1 MATAIWSEV
10 SVMSE
15 EDETN
20 IKFYDY
26 QGSLL
31 KDIDTKQVKCFVSA
45 RGFVAFCDDCCM
57 QM

>member
-1 MATAIWSEV
+1 
-10 SVMSE
+10 MSE